1 MELRHDLRLMVRCSV
16 TYADPAS
23 GARVSGEG
31 TIVNLS
37 TGGWQVAGSQAVT
50 RGTPLL
56 MRVSLPDGEEPME
69 VQLATVRW
77 ASGLIFGVKNMILGE
92 HEWKR
97 LRRFVVSNARK
108 TDFRLLKHA

>member
-1 MELRHDLRLMVRCSV
+1 MELRHDLRLMVRCPVAYTDS
-16 TYADPAS
+16 AS
-23 GARVSGEG
+23 GRQLLGQG

-77 ASGLIFGVKNMILGE
+77 ASGLTFGVKNMILGE

-97 LRRFVVSNARK
+97 LRRFVVSNASK
-108 TDFRLLKHA
+108 PDFTPLKLA